1 MTIIAD
7 QPQATKAEPGQ
18 VGGPL
23 LATVRQ
29 ALAET
34 GARQAVIDE
43 AVLAV
48 ASSQVH
54 QAAATAV
61 KEQGTHAVRPF
72 FDCLDLVINHI
83 VTGAPLTAAREAAE
97 ALAATPPAQAG
108 HHPWCLPERCIPH
121 RYDDGAVL
129 TEHLGPAYTTEL
141 ADGHEALRLRAE
153 LGSDENLLDYKAS
166 VFVWAGDNDGLSFD
180 QDGLGRAIDNLDTF
194 LDGLRHL
201 HRVMGQPRAPK
212 TEGQA

>member
-1 MTIIAD
+1 MTIISD
-7 QPQATKAEPGQ
+7 QSPATKVEPGQ

-48 ASSQVH
+48 ASGQVH

-61 KEQGTHAVRPF
+61 KEQGAHAVRPF

-83 VTGAPLTAAREAAE
+83 VTGTPLTAAREAAE
-97 ALAATPPAQAG
+97 ALAATPPARAG
-108 HHPWCLPERCIPH
+108 HNDWCEEGRCIPH
-121 RYDDGAVL
+121 RYEDGAVL
-129 TEHLGPAYTTEL
+129 TEHRGPAYTAQL
-141 ADGHEALRLRAE
+141 NDGYETLRLRAE
-153 LGSDENLLDYKAS
+153 LGSDENLIDDKPS

-180 QDGLGRAIDNLDTF
+180 ENTLGRAIDSLDTF

-201 HRVMGQPRAPK
+201 HRVMGQGRAK
-212 TEGQA
+212 

>member
-7 QPQATKAEPGQ
+7 DATTTKAEPGQ
-18 VGGPL
+18 LGGPL

-29 ALAET
+29 TLTAT
-34 GARQAVIDE
+34 GADRAVIDE
-43 AVLAV
+43 AVRAV
-48 ASSQVH
+48 ASGQVY
-54 QAAATAV
+54 QAATVSV
-61 KEQGTHAVRPF
+61 KEQDTHAVRPF

-97 ALAATPPAQAG
+97 ALAATPLAEAG
-108 HHPWCLPERCIPH
+108 HHPWCHVNRCIPH

-129 TEHLGPAYTTEL
+129 TEHRGPAYTAEL
-141 ADGHEALRLRAE
+141 ADGHEVLRLRAE
-153 LGSDENLLDYKAS
+153 LGSDENLVDYKAS

-180 QDGLGRAIDNLDTF
+180 QDGLGRAIDSLDTF

-201 HRVMGQPRAPK
+201 QRVMAQPRAPK